1 MRTVLE
7 HEEENDSEITL
18 NATTLLGIFFGLVL
32 VCGVFFGFGYSV
44 GRRGTETPAA
54 STPAASTPDAGETAT
69 PSAAHT
75 AKPSAME
82 SLQTAANPGDTSD
95 TNTVTEPVDADAN
108 AQNAVP
114 APKAKQAVL
123 TRTSASKPSPAAA
136 TSPAAMKQASLP
148 VVSTSNPTPIASS
161 SEPIGSGQIMV
172 QIAAV
177 SHQEDANALVSALR
191 QHGYTVSVRN
201 EPQDKLLHVQLGPFP
216 TRDAAKATRAK
227 LQADGYNAILKP

>member
-1 MRTVLE
+1 MRTAIQ
-7 HEEENDSEITL
+7 HEEEERDSEITL

-108 AQNAVP
+108 AQNA
-114 APKAKQAVL
+114 
-123 TRTSASKPSPAAA
+123 
-136 TSPAAMKQASLP
+136 
-148 VVSTSNPTPIASS
+148 
-161 SEPIGSGQIMV
+161 
-172 QIAAV
+172 
-177 SHQEDANALVSALR
+177 
-191 QHGYTVSVRN
+191 
-201 EPQDKLLHVQLGPFP
+201 
-216 TRDAAKATRAK
+216 
-227 LQADGYNAILKP
+227 